1 MFFQQKKQS
10 SPGWEILRVDEQNI
24 PDHKKLNFFYFIF
37 YYTIYSMRK
46 TKIVAT
52 LGPASESVE
61 VLQKLLQAGVNI
73 ARLNFSHGDFSVHQK
88 RLDNLKEA
96 SEKTGVAVAVL
107 QDLGG
112 PKIRTG
118 NFETGSVTLTVG
130 QSFTLTTSE
139 IIGDEK
145 KVSVN
150 YPALPKEVR
159 AGEIIFLDDG
169 RVKLQVKEVSEA
181 DVICQVLIGGKIS
194 GKRGLNLPGSA
205 LSAKSLTDKDR
216 DDLEFGIKNKVDFVA
231 LSFVR
236 EASDISEL
244 RVILNERNCQA
255 KIVAKIETPQAVEN
269 IDAIIDASDW
279 LMVARGDLAI
289 EIPFEKVPIVQKM
302 ITEKCNEVGKPT
314 IIATQMMESMVENS
328 TPTRAEVNDVARA
341 VLDGAEAVMLS
352 EETALGKHPVDVV
365 TDMAKIIEE
374 TERDAGLLTI

>member
-1 MFFQQKKQS
+1 MK
-10 SPGWEILRVDEQNI
+10 
-24 PDHKKLNFFYFIF
+24 
-37 YYTIYSMRK
+37 K

-52 LGPASESVE
+52 LGPASDSVE
-61 VLQKLLQAGVNI
+61 ILQKLLQAGMNI

-88 RLDNLKEA
+88 RLDNLKEV
-96 SEKTGVAVAVL
+96 SQKTGIAVAVL

-118 NFETGSVTLTVG
+118 NFETGSVTLVAG
-130 QSFTLTTSE
+130 QSFTFTTAE

-169 RVKLQVKEVSEA
+169 RVKLQVKEVDGA
-181 DVICQVLIGGKIS
+181 DVVCQILIGGEIS

-205 LSAKSLTDKDR
+205 LSAKALTDKDR

-236 EASDISEL
+236 SADDILDL
-244 RVILNERNCQA
+244 RKILNERDCHA
-255 KIVAKIETPQAVEN
+255 KIVAKIETPQAMKN
-269 IDAIIDASDW
+269 IDAIIAASDW

-302 ITEKCNEVGKPT
+302 ITEKCNEAGKPT
-314 IIATQMMESMVENS
+314 IIATQMMESMVES
-328 TPTRAEVNDVARA
+328 ATPTRAEVNDVARA

-374 TERDAGLLTI
+374 TERDTNLLTI